1 MKGIATALAKAQANM
16 GKALKQANN
25 PHFRSKYAD
34 LGNVMDACLPALN
47 EAGIALIQPTGE
59 DERGRFVETI
69 LIHGE
74 SGEQL
79 SCRVPLIVSKND
91 MQGFGSA
98 VTYARRY
105 GLMAM
110 AGIAPEDDDGNAAA
124 AAAPKQEQRQQ
135 RKAPSPDAIQNA
147 ANYLAQ
153 ADSLDDLR
161 DRWTKLPADVR
172 AIDGVQAAKDAKKT
186 ALEVFA
192 PQEQPPASADLG
204 ADEIPY

>member
-16 GKALKQANN
+16 GKALKANKN
-25 PHFRSKYAD
+25 DHFRSKYAD

-47 EAGIALIQPTGE
+47 EVGIALIQPTGT
-59 DERGRFVETI
+59 DERGNFVETI

-79 SCRVPLIVSKND
+79 SCRVPLILGKND

-124 AAAPKQEQRQQ
+124 ASAPKGKPAPKPQEN
-135 RKAPSPDAIQNA
+135 PNEAIERA
-147 ANYLAQ
+147 AEYLSGAEG
-153 ADSLDDLR
+153 LEDLKE
-161 DRWTKLPADVR
+161 RWGRIPKP
-172 AIDGVQAAKDAKKT
+172 VQAAAAVIAAKDKAKERLT
-186 ALEVFA
+186 
-192 PQEQPPASADLG
+192 QID
-204 ADEIPY
+204 DEIPY

>member
-59 DERGRFVETI
+59 DEHGRYVETI

-79 SCRVPLIVSKND
+79 ACRVPLIVSKND
-91 MQGFGSA
+91 MQGYGSA

-105 GLMAM
+105 GLMTM

-124 AAAPKQEQRQQ
+124 
-135 RKAPSPDAIQNA
+135 KAPPRAEPPKPIT
-147 ANYLAQ
+147 
-153 ADSLDDLR
+153 ADQFKEMNDLIF
-161 DRWTKLPADVR
+161 DT
-172 AIDGVQAAKDAKKT
+172 
-186 ALEVFA
+186 
-192 PQEQPPASADLG
+192 G
-204 ADEIPY
+204 ADEAKFCAFWKVSSLEEMTSKQAVDAISMLKKKQAKSEASNGTAE